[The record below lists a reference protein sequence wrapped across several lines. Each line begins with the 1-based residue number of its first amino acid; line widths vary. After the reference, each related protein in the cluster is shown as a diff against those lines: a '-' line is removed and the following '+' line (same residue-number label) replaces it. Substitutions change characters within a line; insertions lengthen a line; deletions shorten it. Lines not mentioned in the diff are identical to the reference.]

1 LEHRACS
8 RAKQKGAASIVAQRM
23 GAAPLIVRA
32 NTKTRGGGDHRVDRE
47 HIAIHRRTDGSYPC
61 GDGRAS
67 AGDIEVERA
76 AHRLL
81 GYTDEGLVFVD
92 PRQRIRGC
100 FMVQGGMQIELLQP
114 EGEGS
119 PLRPHLTRGI
129 KMYRKRFSAPT
140 L

>member
-1 LEHRACS
+1 
-8 RAKQKGAASIVAQRM
+8 
-23 GAAPLIVRA
+23 
-32 NTKTRGGGDHRVDRE
+32 
-47 HIAIHRRTDGSYPC
+47 
-61 GDGRAS
+61 
-67 AGDIEVERA
+67 VERA